1 MINDILLTPFQ
12 AFLIVVAVAAIS
24 LGWSN
29 TYSRQKKLIEELFKF
44 TETLKEK
51 NRVLE
56 KLLEELVRQ
65 KNK

>member
-1 MINDILLTPFQ
+1 MINDIVLTPFQ
-12 AFLIVVAVAAIS
+12 AFLIVVAIATI
-24 LGWSN
+24 LLWWSN
-29 TYSRQKKLIEELFKF
+29 AYSRQKKLVEELFKY

-56 KLLEELVRQ
+56 KILEELIRQ